1 MAKKNKLKN
10 NQNNNN
16 LKNQEIA
23 QELDV
28 NEVREL
34 AKQNKKK
41 NKK

>member
-10 NQNNNN
+10 NQNNN